1 YQPTVWAY
9 DARDLASVAAGTRQ
23 MWEVRPYGMWRL
35 PSQIQNEKVS
45 GAAYDP
51 ATGRIFVL
59 EGWRDAEY
67 RGRVHV
73 LRIRNGATAP
83 TDPQPQ
89 PVDAVVSDWG
99 PWTPTGDWSVCV
111 EPGTQTRGEE
121 RTRTVVTPAQH
132 GGSTPHLRE
141 TRVAS
146 RACSLP
152 EPEPEPEPEPCACT
166 GEPGPQGPAGPQGPR
181 GEPGPPGRDGA
192 SVDIDALRAL
202 IREEIRRILEAAREA
217 VE

>member
-99 PWTPTGDWSVCV
+99 PWTPTGDWSVRV
-111 EPGTQTRGEE
+111 APGTQTRGDE
-121 RTRTVVTPAQH
+121 RIRTAGTPAQH
-132 GGSTPHLRE
+132 RGGPPHLRHA
-141 TRVAS
+141 RDAP
-146 RACSLP
+146 RA
-152 EPEPEPEPEPCACT
+152 
-166 GEPGPQGPAGPQGPR
+166 R
-181 GEPGPPGRDGA
+181 RPPGAEPDPA
-192 SVDIDALRAL
+192 P
-202 IREEIRRILEAAREA
+202 
-217 VE
+217 